1 MLKYIFINLY
11 TLGCMNVQRWYI
23 SWARRNDTSPF
34 SLYSV
39 FFDGCEY
46 RNIPPPPMAVPHYCN
61 LYVKNEYFCISYRK
75 FFTYF
80 FNNFA
85 ASDLNFHLLMW
96 TLKLRKCI

>member
-1 MLKYIFINLY
+1 
-11 TLGCMNVQRWYI
+11 
-23 SWARRNDTSPF
+23 
-34 SLYSV
+34 
-39 FFDGCEY
+39 
-46 RNIPPPPMAVPHYCN
+46 MAVPHYCN